1 MPNEKIRLS
10 IDVSLE
16 FRNELKLFVGLNPG
30 MSMQSVVINEVTN
43 MLQNQARIEGSKY
56 SAIADKSLLKLV

>member
-1 MPNEKIRLS
+1 MQNQKIRLS
-10 IDVSLE
+10 IDVTPE

-30 MSMQSVVINEVTN
+30 MSIQSVVISEVTN
-43 MLQNQARIEGSKY
+43 MLQTQAQVEGSKY